1 MTEQNKN
8 NASAENPPSNFQQE
22 IETDEKKSLRFG
34 TILLLVLLIALV
46 TFYCLGHLSGGF
58 PAKPPAPGS
67 DGITHGQRLLQGSGR
82 VQKNSYSGRG
92 LCHCRTAR
100 G

>member
-46 TFYCLGHLSGGF
+46 TFIVWGIYQAAF
-58 PAKPPAPGS
+58 PA
-67 DGITHGQRLLQGSGR
+67 
-82 VQKNSYSGRG
+82 
-92 LCHCRTAR
+92 
-100 G
+100 